1 MTTTVLVSVAASVL
15 VSLLVVTVLV
25 LLLRRSPA
33 RPQARN
39 GRHDEL
45 EQVLADLNS
54 RMDAMSLEV
63 SEALARTQEESRR
76 TRVLGELGSTI
87 DLDEVLSRTVDAAGS
102 LRGVDAAMVKLT
114 GSDEEPTAATGITPD
129 EIEEYAVGE
138 VPAGRRIRWIHLD
151 YRAGEATPSEGT
163 VRPILA
169 GLAVPIHG
177 ELDTIGLLTVF
188 SRTSR
193 QGLEPDVVAEAEALA
208 LRAGPAIE
216 NARRFR
222 EARHQADLDALTGL
236 HNRRYFH
243 ETLARETAR
252 AQRYNRRLAL
262 IVLDLDDFKAI
273 NDRIGHLA
281 GDTVLA
287 EVADRVRDVVRQS
300 DVACRVGGDELAV
313 ILPESTLADAEQLY
327 RRIQTA
333 VSSRPISHAGRLLLS
348 AGIAELRTQDDPF
361 ALFQRADEALY
372 RAKQAGKGRV
382 ASETAGIG
390 VTPLPLPHESQS
402 TAFGRDS

>member
-15 VSLLVVTVLV
+15 VSLVVVTVVV
-25 LLLRRSPA
+25 LLLRRKPG
-33 RPQARN
+33 RPQVHN

-45 EQVLADLNS
+45 ERVLADLNS
-54 RMDAMSLEV
+54 RMDAMSREV
-63 SEALARTQEESRR
+63 SEALTRTQEESRR
-76 TRVLGELGSTI
+76 TRVLGELSGTI

-102 LRGVDAAMVKLT
+102 VRGVDAAMVKLT
-114 GSDEEPTAATGITPD
+114 GSNEEPLAATGITAD
-129 EIEEYAVGE
+129 EIEEDAVGE
-138 VPAGRRIRWIHLD
+138 VPGGRRIRSLHLD
-151 YRAGEATPSEGT
+151 YGAGEATPTESR

-193 QGLEPDVVAEAEALA
+193 QGLEPDVVAELEALA

-252 AQRYNRRLAL
+252 AQRYNRQLAL

-287 EVADRVRDVVRQS
+287 EVAERVRDVVRQA
-300 DVACRVGGDELAV
+300 DIACRVGGDELAV

-333 VSSRPISHAGRLLLS
+333 VSSRPITHAGRLLLS
-348 AGIAELRTQDDPF
+348 GGIAELRTQDDPF

-390 VTPLPLPHESQS
+390 ATPLPHESPS
-402 TAFGRDS
+402 TAFGTDG